1 MKTYT
6 GRRRFSAT
14 KVTVDGRQ
22 LRFRRD
28 LRCHS
33 PAEFEWGY
41 GGSGPAQLAL
51 ANLADHLG
59 NDQEALNL
67 YQRFKWAVIAVLPRH
82 YWTLSSQ
89 EIDQVLQT
97 LRKAEPYL
105 EVSHEHTEAG

>member
-14 KVTVDGRQ
+14 KVTVDCRP

-51 ANLADHLG
+51 AILADHL
-59 NDQEALNL
+59 DKDEEALNL
-67 YQRFKWAVIAVLPRH
+67 NQRFKWAVIAGLPQH

-89 EIDQVLQT
+89 EIDKVLQT

-105 EVSHEHTEAG
+105 EGVT

>member
-1 MKTYT
+1 MMKTYT

-14 KVTVDGRQ
+14 KVMVDGRP
-22 LRFRRD
+22 LRFRGD

-51 ANLADHLG
+51 AILADHLD
-59 NDQEALNL
+59 NDEEALNL
-67 YQRFKWAVIAVLPRH
+67 YQRFKWAVIAGLPRH

-89 EIDQVLQT
+89 EIDQVIQT
-97 LRKAEPYL
+97 LRESEPVL
-105 EVSHEHTEAG
+105 EGVT